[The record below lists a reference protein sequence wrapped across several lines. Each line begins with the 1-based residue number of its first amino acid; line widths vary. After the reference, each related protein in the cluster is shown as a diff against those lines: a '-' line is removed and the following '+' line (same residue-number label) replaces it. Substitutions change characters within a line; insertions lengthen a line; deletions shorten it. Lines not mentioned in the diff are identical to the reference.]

1 MKYVTSVRELIG
13 NTPMLRTLPE
23 LPAALFYKLES
34 FNPAGSAKDRPA
46 VQMIEDAVASGVL
59 PRSGGTVIEPTSGNT
74 GIGLAAY
81 GVPMGMRV
89 IIVMPDTMS
98 AERIA
103 LIRAYG
109 AEIVLTPGAEG
120 MRGAIAKAEALAAEI
135 PGSFIPAQFDNP
147 SNPRAHYLTTGPEI
161 WRDTDGKIDVLV
173 AGVGTGGTLC
183 GTAKFLKEMNPAV
196 EIVGCEPA
204 ESPVIT
210 EGRAGAH
217 KIQGIGANFVP
228 ANFDPS
234 VVDRVVTV
242 AGEDAIAETVAIAR
256 REGFLVGISS
266 GCAAFAARAIASDP
280 AYRGKTVV
288 AILPDTGEHYLSTG
302 IFD

>member
-1 MKYVTSVRELIG
+1 MKYVTKIRDLIG
-13 NTPMLRTLPE
+13 STPMLRTLPG

-34 FNPAGSAKDRPA
+34 FNPAGSAKDRAA
-46 VQMIEDAVASGVL
+46 VQMIEDAVAEGKI
-59 PRSGGTVIEPTSGNT
+59 PPTGGTLIEPTSGNT
-74 GIGLAAY
+74 GIALAAY
-81 GVPMGMRV
+81 GVSMGHRV
-89 IIVMPDTMS
+89 MIVMPDTMS

-120 MRGAIAKAEALAAEI
+120 MSGAIARAEELAAQI
-135 PGSFIPAQFDNP
+135 PGSVIPSQFDNP
-147 SNPRAHYLTTGPEI
+147 SNPRAHERTTGPEI

-173 AGVGTGGTLC
+173 AGIGTGGTLC
-183 GTAKFLKEMNPAV
+183 GTARYLKAQNPAIEV
-196 EIVGCEPA
+196 VGCEPA
-204 ESPVIT
+204 SSPVLT

-217 KIQGIGANFVP
+217 KIQGIGANFIP
-228 ANFDPS
+228 GNYDPT

-242 AGEDAIAETVAIAR
+242 TDADAIAETVAIAR
-256 REGFLVGISS
+256 REGVLVGISS
-266 GCAAFAARAIASDP
+266 GCAAFAARQIASDP
-280 AYRGKTVV
+280 AYAGKNVV